1 MTRSERSPRL
11 HAAACILIAGGTG
24 LLGGIFG
31 RAADPPAPAAK
42 PAESAAPI
50 RREPLVIR
58 DGGTAEEPAVFDGGG
73 LIVDLGT
80 DVTDE
85 AWRREGDLWTL
96 AAFAGRPL
104 PIMAG
109 QYAALFVD
117 DVPIVVPRD
126 LEGEARHPDRRSR
139 CYLAPNRLA
148 PGQAGFTAEGG
159 LVFRWP
165 AGPDP
170 ATARLVLPPRE
181 GTSAVT
187 IACSHVIVRNITATH
202 AANDGFNIHGGWV
215 GIVLEDVRALCN
227 GDEGISAHD
236 DIQMTVRRA
245 EIAGNGSASG
255 GVADVNRCVTAYE
268 DCVLHDNVAAAF
280 HFSGRRHTVARC
292 RVYRQSRDIARANG
306 TEVTVTD
313 LVWER
318 DITPPP
324 PPAARERPAGPGSA
338 R

>member
-85 AWRREGDLWTL
+85 AWQRDGDLWTL

-126 LEGEARHPDRRSR
+126 LEGEARTSIVVSRRTRTACSTTTSPQPSTSRAAGTPSPVAVFTASRGTLPARTGRRSR
-139 CYLAPNRLA
+139 
-148 PGQAGFTAEGG
+148 
-159 LVFRWP
+159 
-165 AGPDP
+165 
-170 ATARLVLPPRE
+170 
-181 GTSAVT
+181 
-187 IACSHVIVRNITATH
+187 
-202 AANDGFNIHGGWV
+202 
-215 GIVLEDVRALCN
+215 
-227 GDEGISAHD
+227 
-236 DIQMTVRRA
+236 
-245 EIAGNGSASG
+245 
-255 GVADVNRCVTAYE
+255 
-268 DCVLHDNVAAAF
+268 
-280 HFSGRRHTVARC
+280 
-292 RVYRQSRDIARANG
+292 
-306 TEVTVTD
+306 
-313 LVWER
+313 
-318 DITPPP
+318 
-324 PPAARERPAGPGSA
+324 
-338 R
+338 